1 MRYSSR
7 FGLGCGRGHTEEFFG
22 AVRGERNTRDYVIQ
36 YVLEDGFCLYL
47 EVRSLAWR
55 GLCFE
60 ERRQEKAPT
69 RDSRAPVGSL
79 MPDFGRSDGAESPAG
94 PSSDILMGIGC
105 VLVEPAQ
112 RWIMICEGGNERY
125 IRYPMEVI

>member
-36 YVLEDGFCLYL
+36 NILEDGFRLNL
-47 EVRSLAWR
+47 EVGSLAWR

-60 ERRQEKAPT
+60 KGSQEKAPT
-69 RDSRAPVGSL
+69 RVSRAPAGSL

-105 VLVEPAQ
+105 VLV
-112 RWIMICEGGNERY
+112 
-125 IRYPMEVI
+125 

>member
-1 MRYSSR
+1 M
-7 FGLGCGRGHTEEFFG
+7 
-22 AVRGERNTRDYVIQ
+22 RGERNTRDYVIQ
-36 YVLEDGFCLYL
+36 NVLEDGFCLYL

-60 ERRQEKAPT
+60 KRRREKAPT
-69 RDSRAPVGSL
+69 RDSRAPAGSL

-105 VLVEPAQ
+105 VGRTGSEVDYDLRRGKRALYT
-112 RWIMICEGGNERY
+112 ISDGGDLIDAGSTE
-125 IRYPMEVI
+125 

>member
-22 AVRGERNTRDYVIQ
+22 AVRGESNTRDYVIQ
-36 YVLEDGFCLYL
+36 NVLEDGFRLYL
-47 EVRSLAWR
+47 EIGSLAWR

-69 RDSRAPVGSL
+69 RDSRAPAGSL

-94 PSSDILMGIGC
+94 PSSDILMGIG
-105 VLVEPAQ
+105 VLAQQAQ
-112 RWIMICEGGNERY
+112 RWIMICERGNERY
-125 IRYPMEVI
+125 IRYPTAAI